1 MKKLLIFTLTYFYK
15 FSQEITWK
23 ICIGESY
30 LPQYRGLVFLWK
42 QLLHN
47 NAYKLHSVS

>member
-1 MKKLLIFTLTYFYK
+1 MTSEKLFTKHEFVMKKLLIFTLTYFYK

-30 LPQYRGLVFLWK
+30 LPQYRGLVFL
-42 QLLHN
+42 
-47 NAYKLHSVS
+47 